1 MFQIGKCHKIPIL
14 FLTHFVVKYCIYL
27 QNFCSERDAR
37 PNPRKRRSV
46 LTSPSRTHYN
56 AGALAKFLLNVAC
69 AAGCPGG
76 QWQRAAAVSAAMEK
90 SV

>member
-27 QNFCSERDAR
+27 QIFCSERDAR